1 MAISDIIKYQKLDLT
16 LYNLEKDYI
25 QSTEIKRVY
34 NCQNM
39 YKARLDALVKLNKEL
54 EELYVQLTKLEAKF
68 DEVDADKA
76 NYNVKFEEF
85 TEIKEF
91 EDYERNLAK
100 YEENLINVNRDVSRI
115 IKRIS
120 EINAENKKLN
130 EQMDSLNN
138 EYAKAS
144 NILSAKKKEMKKS
157 AEPMLIQLNEMSKKI
172 EESMLAS
179 YKELRNAKKM
189 PAFVPYL
196 EGNCCGCGMNIS
208 IEVDKKVVKSGDY
221 AECPNCGRIVY
232 KL

>member
-1 MAISDIIKYQKLDLT
+1 MAIPDMIKYQKLDLT

-39 YKARLDALVKLNKEL
+39 YKARLDTLVKLNKEL
-54 EELYVQLTKLEAKF
+54 EDLYAQLAKLEIRF
-68 DEVDADKA
+68 DEVDLDK
-76 NYNVKFEEF
+76 ESF
-85 TEIKEF
+85 TVSFDNFVEIKQY

-100 YEENLINVNRDVSRI
+100 YEESLISVNRESSRI

-120 EINAENKKLN
+120 EINAESKKIN

-144 NILSAKKKEMKKS
+144 NILSAKKKDMKKS
-157 AEPMLIQLNEMSKKI
+157 AEPMLIQLNEMSKNIDEKL
-172 EESMLAS
+172 LAA
-179 YKELRNAKKM
+179 YKELRSAKKM
-189 PAFVPYL
+189 PAYVAYKD
-196 EGNCCGCGMNIS
+196 GNCCGCGMNIS
-208 IEVDKKVVKSGDY
+208 IEVDKKLLKLGDY
-221 AECPNCGRIVY
+221 TECPNCGRLVY